1 MVIMKKVTYN
11 LVIGLL
17 LLFCWSER
25 SSATIHGNSVR
36 NVNYLKKSAPR
47 PIKYFILFHLNI
59 KKLPKI
65 ALKDPTKTVKKNSKP
80 NLKV

>member
-11 LVIGLL
+11 LVIGL

-36 NVNYLKKSAPR
+36 NVNYLKKTSAPR

-59 KKLPKI
+59 KTTQNCFKRSN
-65 ALKDPTKTVKKNSKP
+65 KNCKEKFL
-80 NLKV
+80 NQI